1 MTITKNDI
9 PINQITSSMSKLFRT
24 VKLDSS
30 ANMRMLSQGLAM
42 KNQSDNIRE
51 RIESRKMRI
60 DTLYPEITEQVKTTD
75 RYREGYIK
83 GITKGISI
91 VKQKSNDVGEKGI
104 LGKIADFFTGG
115 NKGVKPKALGGP
127 VDSGSPYL
135 VGEDGPEM
143 IVPSSDGQVITN
155 TNIKSIMKE
164 RNIDQLNS
172 SVGEK
177 IVILPVIRNNQ
188 HTTIVK

>member
-1 MTITKNDI
+1 MTITREDL
-9 PINQITSSMSKLFRT
+9 PIDQITSSMSSLFRT
-24 VKLDSS
+24 VKSNSS

-51 RIESRKMRI
+51 RIGSRKMRI
-60 DTLYPEITEQVKTTD
+60 DTLYPEITEQVETID

-83 GITKGISI
+83 GITKGISMAE
-91 VKQKSNDVGEKGI
+91 QKSNDVAKKG
-104 LGKIADFFTGG
+104 FFGRIG
-115 NKGVKPKALGGP
+115 DLFNRDNKTRVLGGP
-127 VDSGSPYL
+127 VESGTPYL

-172 SVGEK
+172 NVGER

>member
-91 VKQKSNDVGEKGI
+91 VKQKSNDEGKKGI
-104 LGKIADFFTGG
+104 LDRIGDFFNRG